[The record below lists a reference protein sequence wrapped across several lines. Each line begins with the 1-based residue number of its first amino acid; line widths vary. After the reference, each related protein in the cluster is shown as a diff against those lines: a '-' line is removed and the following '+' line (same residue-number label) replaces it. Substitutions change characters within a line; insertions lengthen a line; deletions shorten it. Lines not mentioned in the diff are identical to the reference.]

1 MLIIGHRGARGEAPE
16 NTLSGFN
23 YLKSL
28 GIVALELDIHVCKD
42 QQLVVIHDAS
52 LERTTTGVGLVKKHN
67 GADLAALNA
76 CIYFKDWPH
85 DDGVP
90 RLKDVLA
97 AVSDFVHLQLE
108 VKVTEAEDYVIVGRE
123 LNKRWPQFTHRM
135 VTTSFNT
142 DYLAYMQQ
150 HYPHISRGLLVEND
164 FTGNIIA
171 TAQQLD
177 CQLIAPHHS
186 LLNKALIDTAH
197 QQGLIVST
205 WTVNEAQR
213 MQDLAA
219 MGLDSLITDFPSLA
233 LKTFVV

>member
-28 GIVALELDIHVCKD
+28 GVLALELDIHVSKD
-42 QQLVVIHDAS
+42 QQLVVIHDYS
-52 LERTTTGVGLVKKHN
+52 LERTTTGVGLVKNHHST
-67 GADLAALNA
+67 DLATLNA

-90 RLKDVLA
+90 LLKDVLA
-97 AVSDFVHLQLE
+97 LVKDFVHLQLE
-108 VKVTEAEDYVIVGRE
+108 VKVQDAEDYLIVGKE
-123 LNKRWPQFTHRM
+123 LNKLWPEFTNRM

-150 HYPHISRGLLVEND
+150 HYPHITRGLLVESD
-164 FTGNIIA
+164 FTGDIIA
-171 TAQQLD
+171 TAQQLN

-186 LLNKALIDTAH
+186 LLTKALIDAAH

-205 WTVNEAQR
+205 WTVNDPQR

-219 MGLDSLITDFPSLA
+219 MGLDSLITDYPSLA
-233 LKTFVV
+233 LKTINI

>member
-28 GIVALELDIHVCKD
+28 RVFALELDIHVSKD
-42 QQLVVIHDAS
+42 QQLIVIHDDN
-52 LERTTTGVGLVKKHN
+52 LERTTTGVGLVKEQHA
-67 GADLAALNA
+67 ADLAALNA

-85 DDGVP
+85 HDGVP
-90 RLKDVLA
+90 LLKDVLA
-97 AVSDFVHLQLE
+97 LVSHFVHLQLE
-108 VKVTEAEDYVIVGRE
+108 VKVKDAEDYAIVGRE
-123 LNKRWPQFTHRM
+123 LDKLWPQFTHRM

-142 DYLAYMQQ
+142 DYLAYMQR
-150 HYPHISRGLLVEND
+150 HYPHIQRGLLVESD

-171 TAQQLD
+171 TAQQLN

-186 LLNKALIDTAH
+186 LLHKTLIDTAH

-219 MGLDSLITDFPSLA
+219 MGLDSLITDYPSLA
-233 LKTFVV
+233 LKTLKI